1 MPHARMPTAS
11 APLPPDP
18 PEAVPAPASGPAAE
32 VVGPPEPPAEGVRPP
47 EPPVEGVPPPE
58 PPPPEPP
65 PAAGADHRDRF
76 GLAIPI
82 LLAALGL
89 AAALIAWRGGV
100 AASTAEDANRAGLD
114 AARAQAASAVT
125 NEGLVARTLEAYLD
139 YERSRRRAEA
149 LDAAGF
155 HDRALLERKLAS
167 SHWFLVQPDYLDQGG
182 QLQVDRQRAALM
194 ADDATDTDM
203 DPAPHFAVADAEY
216 ARLGTL
222 IVAGVLVAFALPF
235 LTMAEFTSGR
245 LRVGGMLAGI
255 AVFALG
261 LGVGALAWL

>member
-1 MPHARMPTAS
+1 MDPDAS
-11 APLPPDP
+11 LPSP
-18 PEAVPAPASGPAAE
+18 PAPSPLEA
-32 VVGPPEPPAEGVRPP
+32 PEPPAPLPVLPPAPPAPLPP
-47 EPPVEGVPPPE
+47 EPPVRPD
-58 PPPPEPP
+58 PP
-65 PAAGADHRDRF
+65 PAPPERHDRF

-100 AASTAEDANRAGLD
+100 SAGAAEDANRAGLD

-149 LDAAGF
+149 LAAAGF
-155 HDRALLERKLAS
+155 QDRALLERKLAS
-167 SHWFLVQPDYLDQGG
+167 SHWFLVEPDYLDQAG
-182 QLQVDRQRAALM
+182 QFQVDRQRAALM
-194 ADDATDTDM
+194 ADDASDTDL
-203 DPAPHFAVADAEY
+203 DAGPHFAVADVEY
-216 ARLGTL
+216 ARLRTL

-245 LRVGGMLAGI
+245 LRIGGMLAGAAFF
-255 AVFALG
+255 AVG
-261 LGVGALAWL
+261 LGIGALAWL

>member
-1 MPHARMPTAS
+1 MEPDAPDSAARPPA
-11 APLPPDP
+11 LP
-18 PEAVPAPASGPAAE
+18 PAPA
-32 VVGPPEPPAEGVRPP
+32 EPPA
-47 EPPVEGVPPPE
+47 PVEAAAPVPAPPE
-58 PPPPEPP
+58 PPPPVP
-65 PAAGADHRDRF
+65 GRRNRF

-89 AAALIAWRGGV
+89 AAALTAWRGGV
-100 AASTAEDANRAGLD
+100 AAGAADDANRAGLD
-114 AARAQAASAVT
+114 AARAQATSAVV

-167 SHWFLVQPDYLDQGG
+167 SHWFLVQPDYLDQTG
-182 QLQVDRQRAALM
+182 QFQVDRHRAALM
-194 ADDATDTDM
+194 ADDASDTDL
-203 DPAPHFAVADAEY
+203 DPAPHFAAADAEY
-216 ARLGTL
+216 ARIRTL

-245 LRVGGMLAGI
+245 LRLGGMVAGT
-255 AVFALG
+255 AFFALG